1 VRILYGVQAT
11 GNGHITRARVLAPIL
26 RRAGADVT
34 YLFTGRPWDHLF
46 DMEVFGDFEWRQGL
60 TFCTH
65 TGHVEYVKTAF
76 HNNLLRFAQ
85 DVRRL
90 DLSPYDLVITDFEPV
105 TAWAAKLRRV
115 NTVGIGHQYAFDFPI
130 PRTGDDF
137 LPRTVMKY
145 FAPASIGLGLHWHHF
160 GQPILPPIIETPPE
174 PERVLGNKILV
185 YLPFEDIRATVSLLQ
200 RFTAF
205 QFYVYSSA
213 PLADKPNHIHI
224 RTLSRAGFHGDLR
237 DCAGVI
243 SNAGFELV
251 SEALQLGKKILVKPL
266 HAQLE
271 QLSNALAL
279 EQLRLGTVMTD
290 LDEPSV
296 AFWLQNGAANR
307 VVFPNVAEAVVEW
320 LLSGDRR
327 VDPQW
332 IAAVWKRVTY
342 GAAEDPV
349 AARRVLKAG

>member
-213 PLADKPNHIHI
+213 PLADKPNHTHPHLVES
-224 RTLSRAGFHGDLR
+224 RLSRRSPRLCRRHFQCRFRTGQRGAAIGQEDPRQTPARPVG
-237 DCAGVI
+237 AT
-243 SNAGFELV
+243 
-251 SEALQLGKKILVKPL
+251 
-266 HAQLE
+266 LE
-271 QLSNALAL
+271 
-279 EQLRLGTVMTD
+279 RLGPGTTATRD
-290 LDEPSV
+290 GHDG
-296 AFWLQNGAANR
+296 FG
-307 VVFPNVAEAVVEW
+307 
-320 LLSGDRR
+320 
-327 VDPQW
+327 
-332 IAAVWKRVTY
+332 
-342 GAAEDPV
+342 
-349 AARRVLKAG
+349 